1 VGESRGWEKPASFT
15 AHRSEDQD
23 MSVSDQVIRANATQR
38 ERALLVEALELL
50 MRERSNALRIA
61 TAVAKARG
69 ERVPEVHDFG
79 LDDIL
84 RLSRRIAEAPSAEAT
99 EGQPKVIRQ
108 DSKRTGMGRRTLSCQ
123 VSNQE

>member
-1 VGESRGWEKPASFT
+1 
-15 AHRSEDQD
+15 
-23 MSVSDQVIRANATQR
+23 MSAYDQVIGADASPR

-69 ERVPEVHDFG
+69 ERVPEVQDFG

-84 RLSRRIAEAPSAEAT
+84 RLSRQISEGPSAEAAQVQVAGIAAGLEKNSDCQT
-99 EGQPKVIRQ
+99 KSVL
-108 DSKRTGMGRRTLSCQ
+108 TGIKPAMNSRRAS
-123 VSNQE
+123 